1 MFAMP
6 LRGCCTIVCRM
17 LIFRPYIT
25 LMMVAVMPSEISV
38 TIYQIAQCNI
48 PEDSHLHT
56 RICCCETLK
65 SHQILCSFQQSKTA
79 NIKSTDKFSTS
90 NLTLHIILVLV
101 CSVCMAYLLQFCGC
115 SIMQNFCDTQLV
127 TENTSH
133 QTTPYLF
140 RAVFWVILPCRM
152 IVDRRFRGA
161 YCLHH
166 QG

>member
-1 MFAMP
+1 
-6 LRGCCTIVCRM
+6 M

-38 TIYQIAQCNI
+38 TIYQTAQCNI

-65 SHQILCSFQQSKTA
+65 SHQIPCSFQQSKTA

-90 NLTLHIILVLV
+90 NLTLHVILVLV

-115 SIMQNFCDTQLV
+115 SIMHNFCDTQLA

-133 QTTPYLF
+133 QTTSYLSF
-140 RAVFWVILPCRM
+140 CLPIILRFYSFCYHFQTLVMTFWLIPSF
-152 IVDRRFRGA
+152 I
-161 YCLHH
+161 
-166 QG
+166 